1 MNTAK
6 HKIEMLEKRVSK
18 AFGKKI
24 YLLGT
29 FEDGHNFW
37 LEEPKWECGWY
48 WGFGY
53 VETYT
58 NPWGPPARDIESH
71 QHYDGLCFK
80 KYEYYDHKKG
90 CFQQGEYIH
99 KLSDRPDVV
108 ACSLIEREQWILSD
122 LMKMAYTLKKT
133 AELYRQGNAH
143 LTSHELVPQLK
154 RPDREKEINEIELP
168 AIFAQIEKL
177 LTPA

>member
-1 MNTAK
+1 MTTTK
-6 HKIEMLEKRVSK
+6 PKIEMLEKRVSK

-29 FEDGHNFW
+29 FEDGPNFW
-37 LEEPKWECGWY
+37 LKEPTWDCGWY

-53 VETYT
+53 VSTYQ
-58 NPWGPPARDIESH
+58 SH

-143 LTSHELVPQLK
+143 LTSHGLVPQLK

>member
-1 MNTAK
+1 MTTTK
-6 HKIEMLEKRVSK
+6 PKIEMLEKRVSK
-18 AFGKKI
+18 AFKKKV

-29 FEDGHNFW
+29 FQDGHNFW

-53 VETYT
+53 VETYQ
-58 NPWGPPARDIESH
+58 SH
-71 QHYDGLCFK
+71 RHYDSLCFK
-80 KYEYYDHKKG
+80 KYEYYDHEKG

-143 LTSHELVPQLK
+143 LTSHGLVPQLK

>member
-1 MNTAK
+1 MNTTK
-6 HKIEMLEKRVSK
+6 PKIEMLKKHVSE
-18 AFGKKI
+18 AFGKKV

-29 FEDGHNFW
+29 FQDGHNFW

-48 WGFGY
+48 WGFGH
-53 VETYT
+53 VSTYQ
-58 NPWGPPARDIESH
+58 SH

-90 CFQQGEYIH
+90 CFQQGDYIH

-122 LMKMAYTLKKT
+122 LMNIAYTLNAT
-133 AELYRQGNAH
+133 AELYREMYEGIASGHVIAEAGNRS
-143 LTSHELVPQLK
+143 TRGEV
-154 RPDREKEINEIELP
+154 EIETTLR
-168 AIFAQIEKL
+168 AL
-177 LTPA
+177 LASKK

>member
-1 MNTAK
+1 MQTAK
-6 HKIEMLEKRVSK
+6 PKIEMLEKHVSE

-24 YLLGT
+24 YLLGA
-29 FEDGHNFW
+29 FQDGHNFW
-37 LEEPKWECGWY
+37 LEEPKWDCGWY

-90 CFQQGEYIH
+90 CFQRGEYIH
-99 KLSDRPDVV
+99 VLSDRPDVV
-108 ACSLIEREQWILSD
+108 ACSLIEREQWFLSD
-122 LMKMAYTLKKT
+122 LMKMAYTLRAT
-133 AELYRQGNAH
+133 AELYRRGNVY
-143 LTSHELVPQLK
+143 LTTHTLVPQLK

>member
-6 HKIEMLEKRVSK
+6 PKIEMLEKRVSK

-29 FEDGHNFW
+29 FEGGHNFW

-58 NPWGPPARDIESH
+58 IESH

-122 LMKMAYTLKKT
+122 LMKMAYTLNKT
-133 AELYRQGNAH
+133 AELYRQGNAY
-143 LTSHELVPQLK
+143 LTSHDLVPQLK

>member
-1 MNTAK
+1 MNTTK
-6 HKIEMLEKRVSK
+6 PKIKMLEKRVSK

-37 LEEPKWECGWY
+37 LEEPTWDCGWY

-58 NPWGPPARDIESH
+58 IQSH

-133 AELYRQGNAH
+133 AELYRQGNAY
-143 LTSHELVPQLK
+143 LTTHDLVPQLK
-154 RPDREKEINEIELP
+154 RLDREKEINEIELP
-168 AIFAQIEKL
+168 AIFAQMKKL

>member
-6 HKIEMLEKRVSK
+6 HKIKMLKKRVSE
-18 AFGKKI
+18 AFKKKV

-29 FEDGHNFW
+29 FRDGRNFW
-37 LEEPKWECGWY
+37 LVEPKWECGWY

-58 NPWGPPARDIESH
+58 IESH

-143 LTSHELVPQLK
+143 LTNHELVPQLK
-154 RPDREKEINEIELP
+154 RPDRKKEINEIELP